1 MSKRSRKSHPDRVD
15 IGEYLSGR
23 TISEHRLVKINVNN
37 VQMED
42 EKGKRVTRLYIRK
55 VAARIS
61 RKEQID
67 SEEGVLELGTKSDVD
82 KLKSTVSDIIINRN
96 GETKK

>member
-1 MSKRSRKSHPDRVD
+1 MKRSRKSHPDRVD
-15 IGEYLSGR
+15 IGECLSGR
-23 TISEHRLVKINVNN
+23 TISEHRLVKINVND

-61 RKEQID
+61 RKEQI
-67 SEEGVLELGTKSDVD
+67 EQTQRKVF
-82 KLKSTVSDIIINRN
+82 
-96 GETKK
+96 